1 MGLGRRKFLQLGVT
15 AIVAIAVFTLSGQS
29 AWSQATS
36 TVKIVVPV
44 SPGGVLDALAR
55 LLGEQIRHAQG
66 HAVLVENRPGA
77 GGMIAAEAV
86 SRAAPDGNTLMI
98 ASPDLL
104 VTSRLRRLDYDL
116 RFEPVCYL
124 VSVPNVVVVNSA
136 SPYWTLADLLNAARA
151 KPGVLTLASVGP
163 ASSLQIAFEKL
174 KRAANVEMTF
184 VAYPGAAPAIS
195 ALLGEHVTSALAAY
209 STLAGQLKTTKL
221 RALAVV
227 TKTRIEPLP
236 DVPTVAE
243 SGYKDYQAD
252 FWLGVIAPAKTPKE
266 TTSRLA
272 ASFTG
277 AVQAPEVRPKLV
289 AQGLY
294 PAVTCGA
301 DFGAFLRIQ
310 YDDFGRII
318 RELNIKAE

>member
-1 MGLGRRKFLQLGVT
+1 MSLGRQKFVQLGVT
-15 AIVAIAVFTLSGQS
+15 AIVAIAVFMLSGQG
-29 AWSQATS
+29 AWSQATKI
-36 TVKIVVPV
+36 VKIVVPV
-44 SPGGVLDALAR
+44 SPGGVLDAVAR

-86 SRAAPDGNTLMI
+86 SRATPDGNTLMI

-104 VTSRLRRLDYDL
+104 VTSHLRKLDYDL

-124 VSVPNVVVVNSA
+124 VSVPNVIVVNSA
-136 SPYWTLADLLNAARA
+136 SPYWALGDLLDAARA
-151 KPGVLTLASVGP
+151 RPGGLTLASVGP
-163 ASSLQIAFEKL
+163 ATSLQIAFEKL

-184 VAYPGAAPAIS
+184 VAYPGAAPAIN
-195 ALLGEHVTSALAAY
+195 ALLGDHVTSALAAY
-209 STLAGQLKTTKL
+209 FTVAGQLKSAKL

-236 DVPTVAE
+236 EVPTVAE

-266 TTSRLA
+266 TISQLA
-272 ASFTG
+272 AWFT
-277 AVQAPEVRPKLV
+277 AAAQAPEVKPKLL

-294 PAVTCGA
+294 PAVTCRA
-301 DFGAFLRIQ
+301 DFTSFLRIQ
-310 YDDFGRII
+310 YDDVGRII
-318 RELNIKAE
+318 RELNIKTE

>member
-1 MGLGRRKFLQLGVT
+1 MRLGRRTFLQFGATVV
-15 AIVAIAVFTLSGQS
+15 VAIAVFMLSGQG
-29 AWSQATS
+29 AWSQSTR

-55 LLGEQIRHAQG
+55 LLGEQIRDAQG

-86 SRAAPDGNTLMI
+86 SRASPDGNTLMI

-104 VTSRLRRLDYDL
+104 VTSRLRRLDYDV

-124 VSVPNVVVVNSA
+124 VSVPNVIVANSV
-136 SPYWTLADLLNAARA
+136 SSYWALADLLDAARA
-151 KPGVLTLASVGP
+151 KPGDLTLASVGP
-163 ASSLQIAFEKL
+163 ASSLQIAFEKV

-184 VAYPGAAPAIS
+184 VAYPGAAPAIN

-209 STLAGQLKTTKL
+209 FTVAGQLTSTKL

-227 TKTRIEPLP
+227 TKNRIEPLP

-252 FWLGVIAPAKTPKE
+252 FWLGVIASAKTPKK
-266 TTSRLA
+266 TVSQLA
-272 ASFTG
+272 AWFT
-277 AVQAPEVRPKLV
+277 AAAQAPEVKPKLV

-301 DFGAFLRIQ
+301 DFAAFLRAQ

-318 RELNIKAE
+318 RKLDIKAE

>member
-1 MGLGRRKFLQLGVT
+1 MRLGRRKFLQLGVT
-15 AIVAIAVFTLSGQS
+15 AIAITVVMLSGQS
-29 AWSQATS
+29 AWSQATR

-44 SPGGVLDALAR
+44 SPGGVLDAVAR

-66 HAVLVENRPGA
+66 HAVFVENRPGA

-86 SRAAPDGNTLMI
+86 SRAAPDGNTLLI

-104 VTSRLRRLDYDL
+104 VTSHLRRLDYDL
-116 RFEPVCYL
+116 RLEPVCYL
-124 VSVPNVVVVNSA
+124 VRVPNVIVVNSA
-136 SPYWTLADLLNAARA
+136 SPYAALADLLDAARA
-151 KPGVLTLASVGP
+151 NPGDFTLASVGP
-163 ASSLQIAFEKL
+163 ATSLQIAFEKL

-184 VAYPGAAPAIS
+184 VAYPGAAPAIN

-209 STLAGQLKTTKL
+209 FTVAGQLKSTKL

-243 SGYKDYQAD
+243 SGYKDYEAD

-266 TTSRLA
+266 TTSQLA
-272 ASFTG
+272 AWFTT
-277 AVQAPEVRPKLV
+277 AAQTPEVRAKLV

-294 PAVTCGA
+294 PRVTCGA
-301 DFGAFLRIQ
+301 DFTTFLRLQ

-318 RELNIKAE
+318 RELAIKML